1 MHPIAVSKKGGIKMC
16 EFKVGDE
23 VHFNPYSTDDYI
35 VKHGKISKFEQSLDP
50 ERKYAV
56 IYCDNGRSMTEYHIF
71 PEDLYC
77 TEQEVKEVLKKR
89 FRFEVDEVKK
99 NIHTLED
106 LLKFLYN
113 NDVSVDE
120 DDDDCVWEERVA
132 VRELAKEICGIELG
146 E

>member
-1 MHPIAVSKKGGIKMC
+1 MY
-16 EFKVGDE
+16 EFKVGDK
-23 VHFNPYSTDDYI
+23 VYFSPYRTDAYI
-35 VKHGKISKFEQSLDP
+35 VIHGKIAKFEQSLDP

-56 IYCDNGRSMTEYHIF
+56 IYCNDGRSVKEYHIF

-77 TEQEVKEVLKKR
+77 TDKEVKEVLKQR
-89 FRFEVDEVKK
+89 FRFEVNEVKK

-120 DDDDCVWEERVA
+120 DDDDSVWKERVA
-132 VRELAKEICGIELG
+132 VRELAREICGIELG